1 MRFHVTFLQLTA
13 LVHAYKHFPANVPKR
28 WQLVSQLVERCSS
41 SESWESSSC
50 SPTFYVG
57 VGTTTVNFDV
67 SPDHCRR
74 MCRDLEVHQ
83 RPLFSITEQQAQ
95 ILFTDASKTPSSP
108 SCSCPLSVRAAAE
121 TFSSGIY
128 NHVFTFNYS
137 YVPHVYDYI

>member
-13 LVHAYKHFPANVPKR
+13 LVHAYKHFPANVPKQ

-41 SESWESSSC
+41 SESWKSSSC

-74 MCRDLEVHQ
+74 MCRDLEVHH

-95 ILFTDASKTPSSP
+95 ILFTDASKNAFKSIVLLPPISTCCGRNLFIRYIQ
-108 SCSCPLSVRAAAE
+108 SC
-121 TFSSGIY
+121 IY
-128 NHVFTFNYS
+128 L
-137 YVPHVYDYI
+137 